1 MKNYDIFKIRNFKK
15 QVRSQENI
23 SATNF
28 SANNILQPYHRHI
41 QEGLISQLYELLKI
55 EGGKDQKSV
64 GKIGKGHEQLTENKR
79 DKHKKML
86 NCIHNKRNAN

>member
-1 MKNYDIFKIRNFKK
+1 M
-15 QVRSQENI
+15 RSQENI

-41 QEGLISQLYELLKI
+41 YIYVCVYKGLISQLYEELLKI
-55 EGGKDQKSV
+55 DGGKDQKSV